1 MEVDDESKPL
11 LTLNTHLGLFRLNR
25 LPYGIASAPALWQRA
40 IYSLLRDLPGV
51 KCMID
56 DIIVTGRTPE
66 EHLNT
71 LMKVLQRL
79 ADAGLKLNLAKC
91 HFFQPKVEYCGHAIS
106 AQGLHTMPSKVDAIC
121 DAPPPENVPQVRSF
135 LGLITYYQRF
145 IPKMSTILSPLTALL
160 QKGAAFEWTDE
171 CRQAFQEVKQVL
183 SSQQVLTHYDP
194 TLPVRLA
201 SDASPY
207 GVGAVLSHILPSGEE
222 RPIAYASRK
231 LSKAEQAYSQIDREA
246 LAIVWSVKRFHN
258 YLYGRHFELLTD
270 HQPLVSIFH
279 PRKGLPAMTVAR
291 LQRYAM
297 FLAGHDYTIMYR
309 QTDKH
314 CNADGLSRLP
324 VGNPPAPDTA
334 EEAVNMFYMDQC
346 EPLPVTA
353 EQIKEAT
360 ASDPLLREVHRYV
373 QQGWPKSCPRAELQQ
388 YFQRRNELSVSNE
401 CLLWGNR
408 VIIPPDHRKAVL
420 TELHEGHPGMVRM
433 KALARSILWWPGL
446 DGDIADAVKACL
458 GCQSVQSEPAAA
470 PVHRWSMPDRA
481 WQRVHVDYLG
491 PLRQTMWLVIV
502 DAHSKWPE
510 VIPMPST
517 TSLATIA
524 SLRTVFARYGCPD
537 LIVSDNG
544 PQFASAEFAEFLASN
559 GIAHRR
565 SAPYHPATN
574 GQAERFVQTFKR
586 AIQAVPQS
594 TPAQIAADRF
604 LMSYRRGV
612 HPATN
617 ATPAKLFLGR
627 QLRSRLDLLRPSTA
641 QQNAKTPTE
650 EPAGKARSFEVG
662 GAVLA
667 RDYRNANH
675 PGWIPATILEKLG
688 SRTYMIVT
696 SQGAQWKRH
705 LDQLRAGHPSF
716 LVDEPTQSVAA
727 PCLPP
732 AQHPTAA
739 EAPEPEPAAVPQQH
753 EADAT
758 NDTTDASPT
767 PTLRRSLRTR
777 KQVSRLGL

>member
-1 MEVDDESKPL
+1 MATSHD
-11 LTLNTHLGLFRLNR
+11 
-25 LPYGIASAPALWQRA
+25 
-40 IYSLLRDLPGV
+40 SLLQDLPGV

-66 EHLNT
+66 DHLNT

-79 ADAGLKLNLAKC
+79 AYAGLKLNLAKC
-91 HFFQPKVEYCGHAIS
+91 HFFQPKVEYCDHAIS
-106 AQGLHTMPSKVDAIC
+106 AQGLHTMPSKVDAIVMLHRRRTC
-121 DAPPPENVPQVRSF
+121 RKYAVFWGSSP
-135 LGLITYYQRF
+135 
-145 IPKMSTILSPLTALL
+145 TI
-160 QKGAAFEWTDE
+160 
-171 CRQAFQEVKQVL
+171 
-183 SSQQVLTHYDP
+183 
-194 TLPVRLA
+194 
-201 SDASPY
+201 
-207 GVGAVLSHILPSGEE
+207 
-222 RPIAYASRK
+222 
-231 LSKAEQAYSQIDREA
+231 
-246 LAIVWSVKRFHN
+246 
-258 YLYGRHFELLTD
+258 TD

-291 LQRYAM
+291 LQCYAM

-309 QTDKH
+309 QADKH

-334 EEAVNMFYMDQC
+334 EKAVNMFYMDQC
-346 EPLPVTA
+346 EPLPVTV

-360 ASDPLLREVHRYV
+360 ASDPLLPEVHRYV
-373 QQGWPKSCPRAELQQ
+373 LQGWPKSGPRAELQQ

-433 KALARSILWWPGL
+433 KALAEKHPLVAGLGRRHSRRS
-446 DGDIADAVKACL
+446 
-458 GCQSVQSEPAAA
+458 Q
-470 PVHRWSMPDRA
+470 SMPRM
-481 WQRVHVDYLG
+481 
-491 PLRQTMWLVIV
+491 P
-502 DAHSKWPE
+502 KCPE
-510 VIPMPST
+510 RTCCSTSAPMEHA
-517 TSLATIA
+517 TSGEIA
-524 SLRTVFARYGCPD
+524 RHK
-537 LIVSDNG
+537 
-544 PQFASAEFAEFLASN
+544 FAEFLASN

-574 GQAERFVQTFKR
+574 GQDERFVQTFKR
-586 AIQAVPQS
+586 AIQAVPLS

-627 QLRSRLDLLRPSTA
+627 QLRSCLDLLRPSTA

-667 RDYRNANH
+667 PDYRNANH
-675 PGWIPATILEKLG
+675 PGWIPATIVEKLG

-705 LDQLRAGHPSF
+705 PDQLRAGHPSF
-716 LVDEPTQSVAA
+716 LVDEPTRSVAA

-732 AQHPTAA
+732 AQHPIAA

-758 NDTTDASPT
+758 EASPT

-777 KQVSRLGL
+777 KPVSRLGL